1 MSPDALPPEL
11 LDCIL
16 SYVPK
21 GDGACLDFEKP
32 GLRYFLLM
40 FRVLRRYTVL
50 QSPFLFDVMF
60 TGVPHV
66 EEASGGWTTPQ
77 NREDI
82 MSASSPYRISGLT
95 MLWMSFA

>member
-1 MSPDALPPEL
+1 MDYCTE
-11 LDCIL
+11 IVIVEGN
-16 SYVPK
+16 YIIGTK
-21 GDGACLDFEKP
+21 G
-32 GLRYFLLM
+32 
-40 FRVLRRYTVL
+40 RRKKKMPNQNAKL
-50 QSPFLFDVMF
+50 
-60 TGVPHV
+60 GVPHV

>member
-1 MSPDALPPEL
+1 MPNQNAKL
-11 LDCIL
+11 
-16 SYVPK
+16 
-21 GDGACLDFEKP
+21 
-32 GLRYFLLM
+32 
-40 FRVLRRYTVL
+40 
-50 QSPFLFDVMF
+50 
-60 TGVPHV
+60 GVPHV